1 MASLIKAIIDFL
13 RDSIEGD
20 PDEPAPPGKLAA
32 IDGIRN
38 RLTNLN
44 IDNSHNG
51 LTDWL
56 DEFDVT
62 LRDTILVR
70 VLQVRAPRT
79 SAF

>member
-13 RDSIEGD
+13 RDSLEGD
-20 PDEPAPPGKLAA
+20 PDDPAPQRLAA
-32 IDGIRN
+32 IDDIRN
-38 RLTNLN
+38 RLINLD

-56 DEFDVT
+56 DELDVT
-62 LRDTILVR
+62 LRHKTLLR
-70 VLQVRAPRT
+70 VLQVRAPRI